1 MVLVRQSGEALAGI
15 AGRIEEITTLMSEI
29 RASTQEQAVGL
40 AEVNTAVNQMDQVT
54 QQNAAMVEQST
65 AASLSLSREAA
76 ELADLVGRFE
86 TSQVAAKAPTPIRQ
100 PAVQQMKA
108 RVESFARAH
117 AAPARARMAAGGG
130 QAAIA
135 AVQSD
140 WEEF

>member
-1 MVLVRQSGEALAGI
+1 MAEIAALA
-15 AGRIEEITTLMSEI
+15 
-29 RASTQEQAVGL
+29 QEQAVGL
-40 AEVNTAVNQMDQVT
+40 AQGNTAVNQMDQVT

-76 ELADLVGRFE
+76 ELAELVGRFE
-86 TSQVAAKAPTPIRQ
+86 TSKVAAAPTPIHAS
-100 PAVQQMKA
+100 PVQQMKA

-117 AAPARARMAAGGG
+117 AAPARARMAVGGG
-130 QAAIA
+130 RAAVA

>member
-1 MVLVRQSGEALAGI
+1 M
-15 AGRIEEITTLMSEI
+15 
-29 RASTQEQAVGL
+29 GL

-76 ELADLVGRFE
+76 ELAELVGRFE
-86 TSQVAAKAPTPIRQ
+86 TSQVAKAPTPIHKAQ
-100 PAVQQMKA
+100 A

-117 AAPARARMAAGGG
+117 TAPSRARMAPGRNGPAL
-130 QAAIA
+130 
-135 AVQSD
+135 AVVASS

>member
-1 MVLVRQSGEALAGI
+1 Q
-15 AGRIEEITTLMSEI
+15 
-29 RASTQEQAVGL
+29 
-40 AEVNTAVNQMDQVT
+40 QMDQVT

-86 TSQVAAKAPTPIRQ
+86 TSQVAAAPT
-100 PAVQQMKA
+100 AVHKAQA

-117 AAPARARMAAGGG
+117 AAPARARMASGRSGPAL
-130 QAAIA
+130 
-135 AVQSD
+135 AVVASS